1 MRNDKSGHHEV
12 VSTGHSHVMSNH
24 YGSDYGSYG
33 GYNINVGQTEK
44 PIREYAAVF
53 LRYWWIVVLC
63 TSVGLAGA
71 IVKNKRTPK
80 IYKSAA
86 IISIGS
92 YVPPL
97 EGPMAEILRS
107 ETTKADYISSQLP
120 LLQSYV
126 LAISVLKENAEI
138 RNYFDP
144 SLVTAEKVVNESTG
158 EDSISIPMLDKYL
171 ESTSYS
177 QVSNSSLVKI
187 TAQSTKRELASK
199 IANAHAEGFVS
210 LVRGQ
215 RLQSATVNVDFLKNR
230 SKESEARV
238 KSISEKIYQL
248 SIKSGVNFSEESA
261 AASEKGEMIRSL
273 ANNLSQA
280 RLKRS
285 EEESV
290 YKELS
295 SNSGS
300 SRLTVLNPDPNIQL
314 RLFEIS
320 QVQNEYKAIKKL
332 NSRAPYLKFLE
343 EKIDLAKGTIKQFV
357 ERQAR
362 EQEIKYKAAANQERL
377 IEKEFQKLREN
388 ETEKTKQL
396 IEYKVLEKEL
406 RAAKEINDQIA
417 RRLEDAM
424 VNAENGQKNVQI
436 LDKAL
441 IPVYPSSLNT
451 MATLISGILLGVM
464 LGVSLAFLLDFR
476 DNSIKSVA
484 DLKRSLDSPV
494 LGVIPNFSSEFKG
507 NNTLLIPEENDK
519 FVNKGIPVNDQ
530 TIIDSNDEFMGGPIS
545 EDENSTVKQTVKQ
558 RDLSE
563 LTIIEAKDFDLTN
576 NVTKIGPRDHTQM
589 FSETK
594 VNSKASLIDM
604 AKNLVGKEN
613 KKTKI
618 KLESKT
624 SEIVLLSS
632 PLSRESE
639 SFRGIRASIQC
650 SGLTEIPHKIM
661 VTSGQKGDGK
671 STVAVNL
678 ATTFAQASIKTLLID
693 ADLRIPSMYKFFDC
707 ERNTPGL
714 VDYLNGEVDYTDVIM
729 ESPVPSLHVLLAGH
743 HTRTPGE
750 LLSSRQMVEL
760 IELLS
765 MEYDQII
772 IDTPPVCHVA
782 DALLLSKLVDAVALV
797 VRSNKTPRPVAEY
810 AYSRLKQVHAPILG
824 TILNAASKIASFR
837 EPEYYYIEEQY
848 TEKQ

>member
-12 VSTGHSHVMSNH
+12 VSAGHSSVMLNH
-24 YGSDYGSYG
+24 YGEYGGSYA
-33 GYNINVGQTEK
+33 GYGVNLNQTEK
-44 PIREYAAVF
+44 PIREYAAIF
-53 LRYWWIVVLC
+53 LRYWWLIALC
-63 TSVGLAGA
+63 TSIGMTGA
-71 IVKNKRTPK
+71 IIKNKRTPK
-80 IYKSAA
+80 VYKSSA
-86 IISIGS
+86 IISIGT

-107 ETTKADYISSQLP
+107 ETTKSDYISSQLP

-126 LAISVLKENAEI
+126 LAINVLKENAEI
-138 RNYFDP
+138 RNYYNQNI
-144 SLVTAEKVVNESTG
+144 SNAEKIANENSGG
-158 EDSISIPMLDKYL
+158 ENISIPILDAYL
-171 ESTSYS
+171 ASTSYS
-177 QVSNSSLVKI
+177 QVANSSLVKI
-187 TAQSTKRELASK
+187 TAQSNKPELASK
-199 IANAHAEGFVS
+199 IANAHAEGFVT

-230 SKESEARV
+230 SKDSEARV
-238 KSISEKIYQL
+238 KDISERIYQL
-248 SIKSGVNFSEESA
+248 SIKSGINFSEEA
-261 AASEKGEMIRSL
+261 TALAEKGTMVRTL
-273 ANNLSQA
+273 ADSLSQA
-280 RLKRS
+280 RLKRAS
-285 EEESV
+285 EESI

-295 SNSGS
+295 NSAGS
-300 SRLTVLNPDPNIQL
+300 SRLTVLNPDPNTQA

-320 QVQNEYKAIKKL
+320 QIQNEYKAIKKL
-332 NSRAPYLKFLE
+332 NARTPYLKFLE

-357 ERQAR
+357 ERQTR
-362 EQEIKYKAAANQERL
+362 EQEIKYKAAAYQERL
-377 IEKEFQKLREN
+377 IQNEFEKLKSN
-388 ETEKTKQL
+388 ETQNTRQL

-406 RAAKEINDQIA
+406 KAAKEINDQIA
-417 RRLEDAM
+417 RRLEDAT

-441 IPVYPSSLNT
+441 SPVFPSSLNT
-451 MATLISGILLGVM
+451 MATLISGILLGTL

-484 DLKRSLDSPV
+484 DLKRSIDSPV
-494 LGVIPNFSSEFKG
+494 LGVIPSFSSEFQG
-507 NNTLLIPEENDK
+507 NTLIIPESKNERLDK
-519 FVNKGIPVNDQ
+519 EISGNEQ
-530 TIIDSNDEFMGGPIS
+530 TRVELSNEFLGGAIS
-545 EDENSTVKQTVKQ
+545 EEENAIDDPK
-558 RDLSE
+558 DLDE
-563 LTIIEAKDFDLTN
+563 LTIIETEDIDLTN
-576 NVTKIGPRDHTQM
+576 GVTKIETKDHTKVV
-589 FSETK
+589 SETK
-594 VNSKASLIDM
+594 VNGKGSLVDI
-604 AKNLVGKEN
+604 AKNLVN
-613 KKTKI
+613 KQSKQAKI

-639 SFRGIRASIQC
+639 SFRGVRASIQC

-693 ADLRIPSMYKFFDC
+693 ADLRIPSMYKFFEC
-707 ERNTPGL
+707 GRNTPGL

-729 ESPVPSLHVLLAGH
+729 ESPVPSLHVLLSGH
-743 HTRTPGE
+743 HTRAPGE

-810 AYSRLKQVHAPILG
+810 AYARLKQVHAPILG
-824 TILNAASKIASFR
+824 TILNAANKISSFR

-848 TEKQ
+848 TEK